1 LSGHLAGPERRPQD
15 QSRDFAFFVDF
26 LAGWSIWG
34 WDGSPGRRILCKTLV
49 MKQYTFSLLI
59 ALAALSFVHPT
70 AFHTYASFKGKK
82 QGQLKGETNGKGGR
96 EKDGWFELSSF
107 DMGVETPVDFKAP
120 KPTGKRQHNPVVI
133 TKETDAASPLLL
145 NAHFTNEAFETVII
159 QTLDDQKKISKTVT
173 LKNAVISEIKKKDN
187 LESISFTYE
196 EIMTQQ

>member
-82 QGQLKGETNGKGGR
+82 QGQLKGESTKGR
-96 EKDGWFELSSF
+96 EKDGWFEIQSI
-107 DMGVETPVDFKAP
+107 DMGAEVPVDP
-120 KPTGKRQHNPVVI
+120 KSGAASGKRQHKPLVI
-133 TKETDAASPLLL
+133 TKEVDAASPLLL
-145 NAHFTNEAFETVII
+145 NAHVINEAFETVII
-159 QTLDDQKKISKTVT
+159 QTVDDTKKVAKTVT
-173 LKNAVISEIKKKDN
+173 LKNALISEIKKNGK
-187 LESISFTYE
+187 LESISFDYE